1 MVDFVE
7 VSLYLSSGVSP
18 DNIYFLLEFGNPS
31 TFDASPD
38 PACREAELFFLTADP
53 RGRYKNDIT
62 TRLFDFALRVLAIA
76 VLCFQCSVFLVLLS
90 S

>member
-7 VSLYLSSGVSP
+7 ISLYLSSGVSP
-18 DNIYFLLEFGNPS
+18 DNIYFLLEFGNPW
-31 TFDASPD
+31 TFHASPD
-38 PACREAELFFLTADP
+38 SACPGAELFLTADP

-62 TRLFDFALRVLAIA
+62 TRLFDSTLRVFAIA
-76 VLCFQCSVFLVLLS
+76 IICFQIHMFVALLS